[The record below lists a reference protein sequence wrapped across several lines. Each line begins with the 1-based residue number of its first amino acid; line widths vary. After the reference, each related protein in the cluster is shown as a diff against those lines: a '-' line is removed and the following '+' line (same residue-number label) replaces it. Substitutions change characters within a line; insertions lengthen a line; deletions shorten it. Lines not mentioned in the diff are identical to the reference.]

1 MLNAEDLVPSMQ
13 GILDR
18 LVAPLPSRKSVV
30 YVAERWRTVLP
41 SVQREFNSDFVA
53 ALEQNGAGEYLAELA
68 YRRGGFVSFRNIAEM
83 PEPLPA
89 FPGGRFEQFKL
100 RWRVRTFAT

>member
-1 MLNAEDLVPSMQ
+1 MRFAFSTLGVDPRRVLNAEDLVPSMQ

-68 YRRGGFVSFRNIAEM
+68 YRRGRLRFVPQHRRDA
-83 PEPLPA
+83 
-89 FPGGRFEQFKL
+89 
-100 RWRVRTFAT
+100 